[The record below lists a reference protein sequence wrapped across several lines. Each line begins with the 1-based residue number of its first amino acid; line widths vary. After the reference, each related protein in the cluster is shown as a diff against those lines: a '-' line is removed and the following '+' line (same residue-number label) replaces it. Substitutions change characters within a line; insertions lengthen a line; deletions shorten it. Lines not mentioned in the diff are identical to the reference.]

1 MTTKISIAFVGPL
14 PPPLGGV
21 AVMNESFQDIM
32 KDTFDIVSYNTS
44 SGAEREDLYSNR
56 FVKKAAP
63 QLIRLK
69 AFMDFVRQNSF
80 TTANLFVTTGLGFI
94 REAFFIIV
102 LKMLGKK
109 LIIHFHSKKKGEFFL
124 GPLRIRILAFF
135 VNKADHIVML
145 SDDHCKY
152 FEKYFD
158 KRKIS
163 VIENFVDYANYDCNI
178 NEKVGEFLYVGRLS
192 EKKGFFDLLESI
204 TLLKKEGVQV
214 LVNVVGAP
222 ENDEVDERIKEYVK
236 AHQIDTF
243 LRFYGLKFDEEKYK
257 LFKQCR
263 FFLFPSQFE
272 NSPVVLKEAIA
283 AKMAILSSDID
294 ANRNVMKVVDHAMFY
309 PAGDE
314 KSLAESIKSLLAN
327 DALAEEMM
335 KSAEKVKIYDKS
347 IAREKLL
354 NVIHTLEAG
363 AKKKI

>member
-1 MTTKISIAFVGPL
+1 
-14 PPPLGGV
+14 
-21 AVMNESFQDIM
+21 MNESFQKLIEDAY
-32 KDTFDIVSYNTS
+32 KIVSYNTS
-44 SGAEREDLYSNR
+44 RGDEREDLYSNR
-56 FVKKAAP
+56 FVKKAVP

-69 AFMDFVRQNSF
+69 AFIDFVRQSSF
-80 TTANLFVTTGLGFI
+80 ATANLFVTTGIGFI
-94 REAFFIIV
+94 REAFFIMV
-102 LKMLGKK
+102 LKIFGKK

-124 GPLRIRILAFF
+124 SPLRIRILAFF

-152 FEKYFD
+152 FANYFD
-158 KRKIS
+158 KNKMS

-178 NEKVGEFLYVGRLS
+178 SDKVTEFLYVGRLS

-204 TLLKKEGVQV
+204 TQLKKEGVQV
-214 LVNVVGAP
+214 LINVVGAP
-222 ENDEVDERIKEYVK
+222 ENDEIDGRIKEYVK

-243 LRFYGLKFDEEKYK
+243 IRFHGLKFGEEKYK

-309 PAGDE
+309 PAGDA

-327 DALAEEMM
+327 DAIAEEMM

-347 IAREKLL
+347 IARDKLSH
-354 NVIHTLEAG
+354 VIHTLEEG
-363 AKKKI
+363 VKKKI